1 MTPKIRLWKRDYEI
15 IEAVGQGLHTTS
27 QIAALYFP
35 SAKKASERMKLLL
48 ESGFV
53 SRFAKPVL
61 GVRGKPEFV
70 YCAKGRSMKRN
81 YATVFHALAV
91 SEFKVQFLS
100 WLKASGFLG
109 AFLYPMQLQNKL
121 RESEL
126 IPDGIFTIEKEKRL
140 LFFLEI
146 DLGSES
152 LSASNGYAFTAKL
165 DDYSDYFD
173 DAGYKK
179 DFEWLGSFKGF
190 RALVVFDSE
199 KRLGN
204 FQSIAMDKK
213 ADFALMTTWE
223 RLKHGF
229 TECWI
234 SFDGNAASL
243 LGKQGI

>member
-1 MTPKIRLWKRDYEI
+1 MNPKVRLWKRDYEI
-15 IEAVGQGLHTTS
+15 IEAVGHGLHTTS

-35 SAKKASERMKLLL
+35 STKKASERMKLLFKA
-48 ESGFV
+48 GYV
-53 SRFAKPVL
+53 GRFAKPVL

-91 SEFKVQFLS
+91 SEFKIRFLS
-100 WLKASGFLG
+100 WLKASGFSG
-109 AFLYPMQLQNKL
+109 VFLYPAQLQNKL
-121 RESEL
+121 REGEL
-126 IPDGIFTIEKEKRL
+126 IPDGIFTVEKDKKL
-140 LFFLEI
+140 LFFLEV
-146 DLGSES
+146 DFGTES
-152 LSASNGYAFTAKL
+152 LSADKGYAFASKL

-190 RALVVFDSE
+190 RVLVVFDSE

-204 FQSIAMDKK
+204 FQSIAMDKR

-223 RLKHGF
+223 RLKSGF
-229 TECWI
+229 ADCWI